1 MSSYRVL
8 DGERGFRHIR
18 LDDTTGV
25 RYSLQTWTALGF
37 ALIYAFH
44 VLVKHFD
51 LAILS
56 PAELLW
62 NATIHVIPIQLIQ
75 LLGRAT
81 GMAVDVETRISE
93 AGTRSEMRAIKSD
106 ALRQVLRLGSGV
118 PNMPI
123 GLQNLKGQHTASAP
137 AKSDKPPGLGN
148 WDNSCYQNSILQGLS
163 SLPSFARFL
172 NTSTALL
179 SDDATSTTGSLH
191 ALTKDLTSLGNN
203 GKRIWTPAKLKS
215 MSSWQQQDAQEYYS
229 RILDDVEKDLKKVLG
244 SKTDHVGLKVV
255 NEIAQGERKQ
265 DNVPERVAE
274 NPLEGLLGQRVGC
287 TSCGHSE
294 GLTLLPFNCV
304 TVSLGNGHRF
314 SLENLLDEY
323 TNLENIDGVE
333 CLSCTFK
340 RQEQRLQALLGS
352 DDAAASESASPAK
365 PSTMLPDAV
374 QKQISE
380 RLQAIRQAIEDGEF
394 SDQAVKRC
402 AITKDAK
409 VSSTKTKQVVL
420 ARPPKSLT
428 IHVNRSIFDEMTGA
442 LRKNMARVD
451 YPKYISLK
459 PWTLGQD
466 RQCEAGSFESWP
478 LTPGQS
484 LVSQHRGS
492 PPKASPD
499 YVLRAVVTHY
509 GRHENGHYV
518 CYRQHRTDSGA
529 TAQDDE
535 QQKKADQWWRLSD
548 DDVIQA
554 TEDEVLKQGGVF
566 MLFYEHLPASD
577 IPLPEREVTMEIPE
591 AVAEVAA
598 STKDVDA
605 EEDENVQQP
614 DTSVASSGH
623 DSEEI
628 VTVSSNQSEVA
639 QPVLPTGAAHIDV
652 QDGSNNDSNERGQK
666 QQPVTPPPQMLRT
679 SRAKSRKGSAMLTRG
694 LPALTAQ

>member
-8 DGERGFRHIR
+8 DGERGFRQIR
-18 LDDTTGV
+18 LDNNAEV

-44 VLVKHFD
+44 VFVKHFD

-81 GMAVDVETRISE
+81 GMAIDVETSISQ
-93 AGTRSEMRAIKSD
+93 AATRSEMRAIKSD

-118 PNMPI
+118 PNIPI
-123 GLQNLKGQHTASAP
+123 GLQNLKVLHTAGAP

-163 SLPSFARFL
+163 SLPSFAKFL
-172 NTSTALL
+172 NTSMALL

-191 ALTKDLTSLGNN
+191 NLTKDLTTLGNN

-229 RILDDVEKDLKKVLG
+229 RILDDVEKDLKKVVG
-244 SKTDHVGLKVV
+244 SKVDHAGLKVV
-255 NEIAQGERKQ
+255 NEIVQGESKH
-265 DNVPERVAE
+265 DNIPERVAE

-294 GLTLLPFNCV
+294 GLTLLPFNCL
-304 TVSLGNGHRF
+304 TISLGNGYRF
-314 SLENLLDEY
+314 SLENLLDDY

-352 DDAAASESASPAK
+352 DDAAVSGSGSPAK
-365 PSTMLPDAV
+365 PSTMLPGAV

-380 RLQAIRQAIEDGEF
+380 RLQAVRQAIEDGEF
-394 SDQAVKRC
+394 SDQAAKRC
-402 AITKDAK
+402 AITKEAK
-409 VSSTKTKQVVL
+409 VSSTKSKQVVL

-466 RQCEAGSFESWP
+466 QQSEAGSFESWP
-478 LTPGQS
+478 LTPGRS
-484 LVSQHRGS
+484 LVSQHRGL

-518 CYRQHRTDSGA
+518 CYRQHRTDPDG

-535 QQKKADQWWRLSD
+535 QQKKAEQWWRLSD
-548 DDVIQA
+548 DDVSQA
-554 TEDEVLKQGGVF
+554 TEDEVLEQGGVF
-566 MLFYEHLPASD
+566 MLFYERLPASD
-577 IPLPEREVTMEIPE
+577 IPLPERGVATEVPE
-591 AVAEVAA
+591 AAAEVAT
-598 STKDVDA
+598 STKDVEV
-605 EEDENVQQP
+605 EEDEPVRQP
-614 DTSVASSGH
+614 DTSIASNWHDQEETVTASAIEEGVAR
-623 DSEEI
+623 
-628 VTVSSNQSEVA
+628 A
-639 QPVLPTGAAHIDV
+639 VLTAGSAHIDS
-652 QDGSNNDSNERGQK
+652 QEEPRKDNDEGEQR
-666 QQPVTPPPQMLRT
+666 QQPATPPPQMLRT
-679 SRAKSRKGSAMLTRG
+679 SRAKSRKGSAMPTRG